1 MNTYIILLRG
11 INVGGKNE
19 IPMKELKVLLEKNG
33 FEHVKT
39 YIQSGN
45 VVFESI
51 SKPNTDIGKIIQKK
65 FGFNPKFLL
74 LSEKDL
80 LSAVMNNPYQGYEG
94 KFVHFYFC
102 EKTPSMNTEKIEKMA
117 SNTENYQLIDNV
129 FYLHAPEGIA
139 RSKLVVNIE
148 SCLGV
153 SATGRNLNTV
163 NKIMALAKNL

>member
-1 MNTYIILLRG
+1 MNTYIVLLRG
-11 INVGGKNE
+11 INVGGKNK
-19 IPMKELKVLLEKNG
+19 IPMKELKVLLEHNG
-33 FEHVKT
+33 FENVKT

-51 SKPNTDIGKIIQKK
+51 SKPKTDIGKIIEKK

-74 LSEKDL
+74 LSEKEF
-80 LSAVMNNPYQGYEG
+80 LSAATNNPYQDYEG

-102 EKTPSMNTEKIEKMA
+102 EETPFLNTEKIEKMA

-163 NKIMALAKNL
+163 NKILALAKNL